1 MEFIVRVDSKGRVL
15 IPKGLRESVGI
26 SEKGLVKVYVK
37 NGKVI
42 VEPLGSVAD
51 KFFGYF
57 KVEKWPKDLDE
68 FVAEAIKKWWL
79 GKSM

>member
-26 SEKGLVKVYVK
+26 SEKDLVKVYVK
-37 NGKVI
+37 KGKVI

-51 KFFGYF
+51 KFFGCF

-68 FVAEAIKKWWL
+68 FVTEAIKKWRL
-79 GKSM
+79 GRSM